1 DEHNKVGFLEKPK
14 GSDDYHQVLDF
25 LRGSHIR
32 YAITYDPIIYDSL
45 VKQFWSTTSLRAF
58 AEGPPAILAT
68 IDRTPYTI
76 TESLLRSQLHL
87 DDDGGVE
94 DLPIADIYLVGNELT
109 TAVQLIAFLKK
120 QISDSRRPKAM
131 ADLHLFVCLDGLL
144 RVFMKVLTGWFV
156 VPSGIRVVYK
166 FLLVGMCV
174 PYCQKIQEQSL
185 RMIRE
190 QDEEKEDEKSGLH
203 SIAMRPV
210 SNIGGNGLN
219 TKTCSVNALNNK
231 EQQLGLCGIQNIAP
245 QRHPT
250 KERTVPSD
258 IDMIQESVAT
268 VTTPADVVTTNTCNG
283 DVSAPNTCNNRRQTE
298 IRDRLRVP
306 RARPNRQ
313 LQLDEQPTT
322 SANKKITL
330 VYGLQ

>member
-1 DEHNKVGFLEKPK
+1 MTVVDVLMTPPFAPRLSGIAQTCPGFIGTPGHVSAIPLSRNAEGGVMSTSTAVTIPETHTLTPESKLNFLNLVVGFIGAPEHV
-14 GSDDYHQVLDF
+14 S
-25 LRGSHIR
+25 
-32 YAITYDPIIYDSL
+32 
-45 VKQFWSTTSLRAF
+45 
-58 AEGPPAILAT
+58 AIL
-68 IDRTPYTI
+68 
-76 TESLLRSQLHL
+76 RS
-87 DDDGGVE
+87 
-94 DLPIADIYLVGNELT
+94 
-109 TAVQLIAFLKK
+109 
-120 QISDSRRPKAM
+120 
-131 ADLHLFVCLDGLL
+131 
-144 RVFMKVLTGWFV
+144 
-156 VPSGIRVVYK
+156 SGETK
-166 FLLVGMCV
+166 N
-174 PYCQKIQEQSL
+174 QNIQEQSL

-190 QDEEKEDEKSGLH
+190 QDEEEEDEKSGLH